1 MNDAL
6 KTEVH
11 EHLNIVFPY
20 VFPWVVTCVNNFSP
34 LHRMCLVCPE
44 HAPYAWHS
52 EDLSRS
58 GSEDRAPLGWA
69 FRVCICFVSCLST
82 ACFLKTHPVHFCST
96 KLYLSTCLSH
106 IFCHSTSSL
115 TQRIAQLFMPVTQL
129 RDPPAVGSRPPCPTE
144 PLALGWRAFNFLPMR
159 RGTGRSCFLEPQH

>member
-1 MNDAL
+1 
-6 KTEVH
+6 
-11 EHLNIVFPY
+11 
-20 VFPWVVTCVNNFSP
+20 
-34 LHRMCLVCPE
+34 MCLVCPE

-58 GSEDRAPLGWA
+58 GSEESTFKGLDQELLRGDRAPLGWA
-69 FRVCICFVSCLST
+69 FRVCICVFSCLST
-82 ACFLKTHPVHFCST
+82 ACFFKTHPVHSCFT

-144 PLALGWRAFNFLPMR
+144 PLARWRAFNFLPMR
-159 RGTGRSCFLEPQH
+159 RGTGRSRFLGAPTLSNYRTQGKKWINVLNLPSGK

>member
-1 MNDAL
+1 MSCDL
-6 KTEVH
+6 CEQLQPTSPD
-11 EHLNIVFPY
+11 VFGMPRTRTLRLAQWGLEP
-20 VFPWVVTCVNNFSP
+20 FRQRGQSATG
-34 LHRMCLVCPE
+34 
-44 HAPYAWHS
+44 
-52 EDLSRS
+52 LS
-58 GSEDRAPLGWA
+58 
-69 FRVCICFVSCLST
+69 ISCLHMFF
-82 ACFLKTHPVHFCST
+82 FLSIYGMFFLTHPVHFCST